1 MFIQERITV
10 TGMWKGLNQ
19 KNKLVAGF
27 ASVILL
33 LIIVGAAAL
42 AYLNSSASRLTESLY
57 RDVHGSSGQLL
68 NAGLELQEASSA
80 LRAAWSAGTA
90 EERGAWAES
99 FRDRAAS
106 AAGLA
111 QAALDGLPGGASAGS
126 ARGGLPT
133 PLAELAAELAGFAGS
148 AELYAAQ
155 GLAALA
161 GAGAP
166 SAGAAD
172 AELALAAAD
181 AALADC
187 TARLEQAAV
196 LLDQYAGDILA
207 SFEERKNTV
216 FSLYTLL
223 LFILLLVI
231 IHLGQRIS
239 RLHNTMQAEQLL
251 YRQIGETMS
260 DLIVLADP
268 QGLIVY
274 ASPSHEGVLGYVPQV
289 NTALTHYTRKH
300 EMSASLLQNAA
311 QGAPRITEL
320 RMRHAGGGWVWL
332 ESKISLVGSGSG
344 YPARYMLVSREITQR
359 KQHEEHLHKLA
370 FYDHLTSIPNRAHF
384 KMYMENLLTQPDRPG
399 RQTALV
405 LLDCDKFKLLNDTLG
420 HLAGDEFLQ
429 LLSRD
434 LQQTVG
440 GGGRAFRI
448 GGDEFAVVLNRAD
461 DPLILDA
468 MLNAIL
474 QLFNKTWGGGG
485 TDSFTT
491 SASIGVALFPRHGT
505 SINGLLRAAD
515 IAMYRAKGSGG
526 NRALLYDRSME
537 DDSLTDAIR
546 ERDLGDIRA
555 KTGN

>member
-1 MFIQERITV
+1 M
-10 TGMWKGLNQ
+10 TGMWKGFNQ
-19 KNKLVAGF
+19 KSKLVAGF
-27 ASVILL
+27 ACVILL

-80 LRAAWSAGTA
+80 LHAAWNAGSP
-90 EERGAWAES
+90 EERAAWAES
-99 FRDRAAS
+99 FGDSAARAA
-106 AAGLA
+106 AWA
-111 QAALDGLPGGASAGS
+111 QSALDGLLGGDSASS
-126 ARGGLPT
+126 ARTAQQAPIT
-133 PLAELAAELAGFAGS
+133 AFEAELESFADS

-155 GLAALA
+155 GLAALE
-161 GAGAP
+161 GAETP
-166 SAGAAD
+166 SAGAAP
-172 AELALAAAD
+172 LALAAAD

-196 LLDQYAGDILA
+196 LLDRYAVDMLA
-207 SFEERKNTV
+207 SFDERKNTV

-223 LFILLLVI
+223 LFILLLVV

-239 RLHNTMQAEQLL
+239 RLQNTLQAEQLL

-311 QGAPRITEL
+311 QGVPRITEL
-320 RMRHAGGGWVWL
+320 RMRHAEGGWVWL

-384 KMYMENLLTQPDRPG
+384 KMYMENVLTQPDRPG

-405 LLDCDKFKLLNDTLG
+405 LLDCDKFKQLNDTLG

-429 LLSRD
+429 QLSRD

-474 QLFNKTWGGGG
+474 QLFNKTWGVSG

-515 IAMYRAKGSGG
+515 IAMYRAKASGG
-526 NRALLYDRSME
+526 NHALLYDPSME
-537 DDSLTDAIR
+537 EDALAETIR